1 MRQTGK
7 RMGALILALVLAITA
22 YPATVQAK
30 THTLGN
36 SFTNQMLGS
45 HTCEYGGKIY
55 YGLGDRIYSIKKDG
69 TGKKTVFLM
78 KDAKQCNGFTQI
90 AVYDG
95 YIYALFDYYKGDDDQ
110 HLQLVCVKLN
120 GSDYRNFGNAASFS
134 VVDGRIYYTKEV
146 VKRTDKG
153 QTNIE
158 GQGIYVMDLDGTNEK
173 VLVSN
178 KQSRLWATDGTH
190 MYYHVDNLKTLETQL
205 YRCDMN
211 GKNRTRLLAKSAV
224 AMVDGDNTYY
234 LRVRTGANGGGGL
247 VSSIYCKNQKSGA
260 IRKIYSC
267 KDLIVNFYLS
277 GKNLYVS
284 RNEKGIVQVN
294 IQTGKAKLFN
304 RHVGAGIKGVHG
316 SVVIFEQYREDEK
329 AGVIV
334 DIVLA
339 KVATGR
345 KIKKLGNYFIL

>member
-1 MRQTGK
+1 MKQTGK
-7 RMGALILALVLAITA
+7 RMGALILALVLALTA
-22 YPATVQAK
+22 YPATVQSK

-36 SFTNQMLGS
+36 SLTNQMLGS

-69 TGKKTVFLM
+69 TKKKTVFLM
-78 KDAKQCNGFTQI
+78 KDAKRCNGFTQI

-95 YIYALFDYYKGDDDQ
+95 YIYALFDYYWGDDDQ
-110 HLQLVCVKLN
+110 NLQLVRVKPD

-134 VVDGRIYYTKEV
+134 IVDGRIYYTKEV
-146 VKRTDKG
+146 VKRNDTG

-158 GQGIYVMDLDGTNEK
+158 GRGIYVMDLDGGNEK

-178 KQSRLWATDGTH
+178 KQSRLFATDGTYL
-190 MYYHVDNLKTLETQL
+190 YYHVDHSKTLETQL

-224 AMVDGDNTYY
+224 AVVDGDNIYY
-234 LRVRTGANGGGGL
+234 LRVRTGANGGL
-247 VSSIYCKNQKSGA
+247 VSSIYRKNQKNGA
-260 IRKIYSC
+260 IHKIYSC
-267 KDLIVNFYLS
+267 KDLIVNFYLN

-284 RNEKGIVQVN
+284 RDEKGIVRVN
-294 IQTGKAKLFN
+294 LQTGKAKILN

-316 SVVIFEQYREDEK
+316 SVVVFEQYREDEK
-329 AGVIV
+329 DGMMV

-339 KVATGR
+339 KIATGK
-345 KIKKLGNYFIL
+345 KIKKLGTYFIL